1 MDFPQAPKV
10 RSQPPRYGPG
20 GQGPEGP
27 VSPRESGKGVASIA
41 CATLVVPSMVVTA
54 MPTMFVALFT
64 RPDTGSNGKEW
75 MANMVFLSLP
85 VLFGLLSVIFGLV
98 ALRRTP
104 RGTNGWSLGV
114 AGLIVVGVEAVV
126 TLLPAV
132 LRGRFDVF
140 Y

>member
-64 RPDTGSNGKEW
+64 RPDTGSNEEW

-126 TLLPAV
+126 ILLPAV

>member
-1 MDFPQAPKV
+1 
-10 RSQPPRYGPG
+10 
-20 GQGPEGP
+20 
-27 VSPRESGKGVASIA
+27 
-41 CATLVVPSMVVTA
+41 MVVTA
-54 MPTMFVALFT
+54 VPTMFVALFT

-114 AGLIVVGVEAVV
+114 AGLIVVGVEAAVI
-126 TLLPAV
+126 LLPAV

>member
-126 TLLPAV
+126 ILLPAV